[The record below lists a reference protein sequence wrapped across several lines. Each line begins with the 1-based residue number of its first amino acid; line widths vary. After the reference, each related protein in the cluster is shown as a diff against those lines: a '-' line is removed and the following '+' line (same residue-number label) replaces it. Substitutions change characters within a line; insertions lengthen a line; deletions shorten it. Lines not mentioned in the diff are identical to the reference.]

1 MDNPLVEVEYMKEVR
16 VTSSLQTRDKVCSKH
31 LEENKEWFNRF
42 SRLACGGFCWFIY
55 LFELNYYNYNYYCRK
70 A

>member
-42 SRLACGGFCWFIY
+42 FRLACGGFLLVY
-55 LFELNYYNYNYYCRK
+55 LSVRIELN
-70 A
+70 